1 MEIGRNSNRI
11 VKKSSNSNRC
21 HRSLFSALEAEIILH
36 EPWPLM
42 AFLLP
47 PEEIVCQGASATIT
61 VGVSIIVA
69 LAPWHTISSGGRR
82 KAMSGQGS
90 CKIISASKAEKKEQW
105 HKSAAYKE
113 CSE

>member
-1 MEIGRNSNRI
+1 MPSFLIL
-11 VKKSSNSNRC
+11 C
-21 HRSLFSALEAEIILH
+21 LRSRDNI
-36 EPWPLM
+36 EPWPLV

-61 VGVSIIVA
+61 VGVSTPTVIVA

-90 CKIISASKAEKKEQW
+90 RLSLLLRQRISNDGTNLLPI
-105 HKSAAYKE
+105 KSAVSRE
-113 CSE
+113 LLSGT